1 MDISI
6 DKLEVAV
13 QELKNTLKEGLLAT
27 SIWDRSTGLSLAEFN
42 PQPAAVALFTEVTN
56 TLSQTLS
63 DSGFPSLKRYYFLD
77 LDGDHTV
84 MVIRHGNDILQGILM
99 NSQKVNLG
107 VLLAIGLPKAI
118 AAVEK
123 ARNIN

>member
-6 DKLEVAV
+6 EKLEVAV
-13 QELKNTLKEGLLAT
+13 QELKNTLKEGLIAT
-27 SIWDRSTGLSLAEFN
+27 AIWDRSTGLSLAEYN
-42 PQPAAVALFTEVTN
+42 PQPAAVALFTEMTN

-63 DSGFPSLKRYYFLD
+63 DSGFPGLKRYYFLD
-77 LDGDHTV
+77 LDDDHTV

-107 VLLAIGLPKAI
+107 MLLAVALPKAI
-118 AAVEK
+118 AVVEK
-123 ARNIN
+123 SRSSN